1 MEPFILQQQP
11 IPYFTIPSWTA
22 LMPSLSVGF
31 TSRKGGRSTDEYRS
45 MNMALHVNDKE
56 EDVIY
61 NRKLLASLTGF
72 PYDAWTNAE
81 QVHGD
86 RVEVVTLNHKGK
98 GRLQQDDAISGTDG
112 LVTDT
117 PGILLTSFY
126 ADCVPLY
133 FFDPEKKAVGLA
145 HAGWKGTVLKIA
157 EKMIE
162 TMNYSFGSDPEHIKV
177 AIGPSIGQCCYE
189 VNEDVIQPLKKT
201 ISMIPEDAIIDK
213 QKGHYDLDLK
223 KINQEIVIYAG
234 IKPQNI
240 EISSWCTSCHT
251 EWFYSHRKEKGKTG
265 RMASWIGLRKDE
277 V

>member
-1 MEPFILQQQP
+1 MEPFILQRQP
-11 IPYFTIPSWTA
+11 IPYFTIPSWTDSI
-22 LMPSLSVGF
+22 PSLSVGF
-31 TSRKGGRSTDEYRS
+31 TSRVGGRSTGEYHS

-61 NRKLLASLTGF
+61 NRKLLASLIGF

-81 QVHGD
+81 QVHGN
-86 RVEVVTLNHKGK
+86 RIEVVNLSHKGK
-98 GRLQQDDAISGTDG
+98 GRFKQDDAIKGTDG

-133 FFDPEKKAVGLA
+133 FLDPEKKVIGLA

-162 TMNYSFGSDPEHIKV
+162 TMKYSFGSDPEQIKV
-177 AIGPSIGQCCYE
+177 AIGSSIGQCCYE
-189 VNEDVIQPLKKT
+189 VNEEVIQPLKKT
-201 ISMIPEDAIIDK
+201 ISMIPEGAIIDK
-213 QKGHYDLDLK
+213 QNGHYDLDLK
-223 KINQEIVIYAG
+223 KINREIVIYAG

-277 V
+277 A